1 MAAKLNESAVE
12 ALPAP
17 EKGSRIHYFPEAI
30 VHGVQVPRG
39 FGVRI
44 TAAGVRSFVLRRRV
58 RGPGH
63 ADRTVTI
70 GRWPDWKVPAAVRE
84 AREVRKGL
92 EKGDD
97 PIAKKRAE
105 KAAAGDTLKAVAESY
120 LAREGGK
127 LRSAEWRR
135 KQLERLVFPTLGA
148 RAICDIRRIEI
159 IELLDHIEDTRG
171 PAMAHQTLAILR
183 RIFNW
188 YAIRNE
194 EFRPPLVRGMGRINS
209 REQARQRIL
218 SDGEIRTLWKFSD
231 EAKGTDAVFGRVMKF
246 LLLTG
251 ARRGEATGMTWA
263 ELDGTDWI
271 LPPARN
277 KTKLELVRPL
287 SKTARAV
294 LPGRTEGS
302 DFVFT
307 ADGRPLSGFSNFKS
321 KVKAAT
327 GLTGWTPHDLRRTAR
342 SLLSRAGVSS
352 DHAERCLGHVLVGV
366 RGVYDRHEYYDEK
379 RKAYEALAA
388 LIKRILNPQPN
399 VTSLRD
405 RRARA

>member
-1 MAAKLNESAVE
+1 MPAKLNESAVE
-12 ALPAP
+12 NLPTP

-39 FGVRI
+39 FGVRV

-63 ADRTVTI
+63 ADRTLTI
-70 GRWPDWKVPAAVRE
+70 GRWPDWKVPAAVQR
-84 AREVRKGL
+84 ARVLRTEL
-92 EKGDD
+92 EQGKD
-97 PIAKKRAE
+97 PIAQERAV

-120 LAREGGK
+120 MAREGVK

-135 KQLERLVFPTLGA
+135 KQLERLVFPKLGS
-148 RAICDIRRIEI
+148 RAIGDIRRIEI
-159 IELLDHIEDTRG
+159 IELLDHIEDSHG
-171 PAMAHQTLAILR
+171 PTMADQTLAILR

-194 EFRPPLVRGMGRINS
+194 DFRPPVVRGMGRVNS
-209 REQARQRIL
+209 REQARIRIL
-218 SDGEIRTLWKFSD
+218 SDDEIRTLWKFAD
-231 EAKGTDAVFGRVMKF
+231 GAKGADAVFGRLMKF

-251 ARRGEATGMTWA
+251 ARRGEAAGMTWA
-263 ELDGTDWI
+263 ELDDTDWI
-271 LPPARN
+271 LPAARN
-277 KTKLELVRPL
+277 KTKIELVRPL
-287 SKTARAV
+287 SKLARSV

-302 DFVFT
+302 DFIFT
-307 ADGRPLSGFSNFKS
+307 ADGRPLTGFSNFKS

-327 GLTGWTPHDLRRTAR
+327 GLAGWTPHDLRRTAR
-342 SLLSRAGVSS
+342 SLMSRTGVPS
-352 DHAERCLGHVLVGV
+352 DHAERCLGHVLTGV
-366 RGVYDRHEYYDEK
+366 RGVYDRHEYHSEK
-379 RKAYEALAA
+379 AKAYDALAT

-399 VTSLRD
+399 VTSMRD